1 MNTNNPNLNAHKQ
14 KRASSNW
21 RHCSKEQRPEPCR
34 LWIKGPTLF
43 QNTQQKKPC
52 IVFAQPAANNGTLL
66 VGPST
71 HVSSEGVIIIIV
83 IYVTWKNR
91 NSPLQVCPHRRKCK
105 GPVLYL
111 QQRSV
116 EEISRIHNARAA
128 CPPLELNPDP
138 TVDQSINYWWNAVS
152 LYLILPPSWHRY
164 RGEEGAR
171 AAKMKPCLHR
181 YDSSSRGRCQCPLSL
196 GRIFLLIVSV
206 RKKKKSRKE
215 KRVASQ

>member
-1 MNTNNPNLNAHKQ
+1 MRTKKKEHLQIGDIILK
-14 KRASSNW
+14 SSVLDLAA
-21 RHCSKEQRPEPCR
+21 RGLKVPHYSKI
-34 LWIKGPTLF
+34 LI
-43 QNTQQKKPC
+43 
-52 IVFAQPAANNGTLL
+52 IIIM

-71 HVSSEGVIIIIV
+71 NVSSEGVIIIIV
-83 IYVTWKNR
+83 IYVKWKKR
-91 NSPLQVCPHRRKCK
+91 NSPLQICPHCRKSK
-105 GPVLYL
+105 GPMLYL

-116 EEISRIHNARAA
+116 EEMSRIHNARAA

-138 TVDQSINYWWNAVS
+138 TVDQSIKYWWNAVS

-171 AAKMKPCLHR
+171 AAKMKPCLHC

-196 GRIFLLIVSV
+196 GRIFLLVVSV
-206 RKKKKSRKE
+206 RKEKKKNRKE